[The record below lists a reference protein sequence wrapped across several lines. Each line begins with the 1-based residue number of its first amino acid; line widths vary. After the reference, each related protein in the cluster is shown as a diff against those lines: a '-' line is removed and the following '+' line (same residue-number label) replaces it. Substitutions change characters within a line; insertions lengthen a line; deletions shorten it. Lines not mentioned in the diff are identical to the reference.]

1 MKAIGGED
9 SLPSLVSKGR
19 WSTLAL
25 NKLTYSRKMPFGI
38 SGLLIDNKHG
48 LAMMPTLIMLLL
60 IMPLPNPM
68 ANTVAPA

>member
-1 MKAIGGED
+1 M
-9 SLPSLVSKGR
+9 GR

-25 NKLTYSRKMPFGI
+25 NKLTYSRKMPFCI
-38 SGLLIDNKHG
+38 SRLLIDNKHG
-48 LAMMPTLIMLLL
+48 LAMMPMLMILML